1 MKFCPKCGNEFK
13 DENPKFCPKCGEEIK
28 LKKDYDNV
36 TRNSKSM
43 NHKRK
48 SSIGILILVSIVII
62 TVFVIQNINK
72 VGECNYQESCK
83 VDDGI
88 NLTVIDVEDVIL
100 GGRYHR
106 GYKIKVRIENSSD
119 SNIFVSA
126 ENFSAIDYDGNV
138 FHSTPEYN
146 NYDYF
151 SGILNRD
158 LQTEFDV
165 YFSNSDNYGKSYATI
180 KTIRME
186 LDNSNYITVNLDGK
200 SIYEENDQD

>member
-13 DENPKFCPKCGEEIK
+13 DENIKFCPKCGEEIK
-28 LKKDYDNV
+28 MRKDSDNA
-36 TRNSKSM
+36 TRDSKTKNCKNKLPIS
-43 NHKRK
+43 
-48 SSIGILILVSIVII
+48 ILILVPLAIVI
-62 TVFVIQNINK
+62 VFVIQNINK
-72 VGECNYQESCK
+72 VEECKYQESCK

-88 NLTVIDVEDVIL
+88 NLTVMDVEDVIL

-138 FHSTPEYN
+138 FPSTPQYN
-146 NYDYF
+146 KYDYF
-151 SGILNRD
+151 SGVLNRD

-165 YFSNSDNYGKSYATI
+165 YFSNSDNFGKSYATI

-186 LDNSNYITVNLDGK
+186 LDNSHYITVNLDGK
-200 SIYEENDQD
+200 SIYEENGNE